1 MQNVDVVIVGGGMVG
16 LGLAA
21 ALKGSA
27 LKVAVVEGQ
36 LPAPALDEAPD
47 NRVSALSLA
56 SQRILQQVG
65 AWRGIEARRLQP
77 YGQMEVWE
85 QDSFGRIAFD
95 AASLRQP
102 ELGHIVE
109 NRVIQLALLEAILDD
124 SKGANNIQLLS
135 PARASSL
142 QSGEA
147 GSLLLLEDGRAL
159 SAKLVVAADGAHS
172 WVRRQADIPLTSWDY
187 GHHALVATVRC
198 AEPHEAVAR
207 QIFTPEGPLAFLPLW
222 QPDLCSIVWSLPAAR
237 AEALCQCDDEQF
249 NRQLTTAFDGRLGLC
264 QVEGARSAI
273 PLTARYARDFARERL
288 VLVGDAAHTIHP
300 LAGQGVNLGL
310 LDAAA
315 LAEQILR
322 NQAAGKDIGL
332 LANLRGYERWR
343 KSEAA
348 SMLAAMEGLKRLFA
362 GANPLKKLVRGAGLC
377 AFDLLTPLKQS
388 VIRAAMGLEGEL
400 PALAKGNNLPTRP
413 K

>member
-1 MQNVDVVIVGGGMVG
+1 MQMQEVDVVIVGGGMVG

-21 ALKGSA
+21 ALKNRA
-27 LKVAVVEGQ
+27 LKVAIVEGQ
-36 LPAPALDEAPD
+36 LPEPLLGEAPD

-56 SQRILQQVG
+56 SQRILQGVG
-65 AWRGIEARRLQP
+65 AWAGIEARRLQP
-77 YGQMEVWE
+77 YEKMAVWE
-85 QDSFGRIAFD
+85 QDSFGQIAFD
-95 AASLRQP
+95 AATLRQP
-102 ELGHIVE
+102 ALGHIVE
-109 NRVIQLALLEAILDD
+109 NRVIQLALLEAIE
-124 SKGANNIQLLS
+124 GASNIQILTPS
-135 PARASSL
+135 RAKSL
-142 QSGEA
+142 QSGPA
-147 GSLLLLEDGRAL
+147 GSLLLLEDGQAI
-159 SAKLVVAADGAHS
+159 SARLVVAADGAHS

-207 QIFTPEGPLAFLPLW
+207 QIFTPQGPLAFLPLW
-222 QPDLCSIVWSLPAAR
+222 QPDLCSIVWSVPAAR
-237 AEALCQCDDEQF
+237 AEALCACDDDAF
-249 NRQLTTAFDGRLGLC
+249 NRQLTAAFDARLGLC
-264 QVEGARSAI
+264 KVEGARSAI

-322 NQAAGKDIGL
+322 HHGMGADIGL

-348 SMLAAMEGLKRLFA
+348 RMLAAMEGLKRLFA
-362 GANPLKKLVRGAGLC
+362 GSNPFKKLVRGVGLC
-377 AFDLLTPLKQS
+377 AVDGLGPLKQG
-388 VIRAAMGLEGEL
+388 VVRAAMGLEGEL
-400 PALAKGNNLPTRP
+400 PALAKGE
-413 K
+413 KI